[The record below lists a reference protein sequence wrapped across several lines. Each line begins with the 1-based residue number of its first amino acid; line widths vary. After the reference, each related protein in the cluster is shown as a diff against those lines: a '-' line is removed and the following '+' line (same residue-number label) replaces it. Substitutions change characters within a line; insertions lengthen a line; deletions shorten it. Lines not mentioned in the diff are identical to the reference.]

1 MNSDMPSKHRTFFVL
16 FALTLVGSLYFHA
29 NIGGS
34 GMRIPN
40 NILVWLFGSL
50 IGFYGLYRFSQSDK
64 IILPRF
70 TWLLLAFPVMALLS
84 GVAAGVVNS
93 TEWFLRLFYIW
104 GGVLFFF
111 ALFQFN
117 FTPKKIDQI
126 LLWIILA
133 SVLHAIIGIAQILY
147 VNDLP
152 GWLPVNQQG
161 DPTGTFQQINNH
173 ASFQVTSL
181 MLVFWLL
188 TRPITKSA
196 HWSMTTL
203 LSLAIFSSTFIVSFS
218 GSRVAI
224 LGFLLAFPLFVL
236 SRWKYIQTN
245 KKRWGLVILVM
256 SLAIIATH
264 QIDTDKGLSS
274 IGEKTAAMNS
284 GYSGDA
290 RLGIYTISFDLVK
303 ESPIYGHGIGSFA
316 RVWQLAKP
324 DFYAHHPDATLPKQ
338 RVSHPH
344 NEIIYWLVEGGLLA
358 GIGLIL
364 FGLALL
370 KMLWHLPISRRYAYA
385 ALLLPIILH
394 TQVELPFYISSLHWF
409 VMLFLL
415 FVGFYPSRVKHE
427 KQLSI
432 AANTSLKG
440 LSVISGVVA
449 VVFFTHSMLANLEFR
464 DYLLK
469 RSDPEQV
476 FDMAMENPY
485 FRDLATQVT
494 MSLLYEQS
502 RQIGIRDNIEIFAD
516 WVENELKRNPHINL
530 FRLAIRSRLDLKDE
544 KKACALNERAQA
556 IYPRDKG
563 FNTIKDECS
572 ALEHA

>member
-1 MNSDMPSKHRTFFVL
+1 MRANHKTSSFLILFTVL
-16 FALTLVGSLYFHA
+16 LMSSLYFHA

-50 IGFYGLYRFSQSDK
+50 IGFYGLYRFSRSEH

-70 TWLLLAFPVMALLS
+70 AWLLLAFPVMALLS

-152 GWLPVNQQG
+152 SWLPVNQQG
-161 DPTGTFQQINNH
+161 DPTGIFQQINNH

-188 TRPITKSA
+188 TRPITKST
-196 HWSMTTL
+196 HWSLMTL

-224 LGFLLAFPLFVL
+224 LGFLLALPLFVL
-236 SRWKYIQTN
+236 SRWKYIQAN
-245 KKRWGLVILVM
+245 KKRWGSVIFVM
-256 SLAIIATH
+256 SLAIFATN

-274 IGEKTAAMNS
+274 IGDKTAAINS

-290 RLGIYTISFDLVK
+290 RLGIYKISFDLVK

-324 DFYAHHPDATLPKQ
+324 DFYEQHPGATLPSQ

-358 GIGLIL
+358 GIGLML

-370 KMLWHLPISRRYAYA
+370 KILWLLPTSRRYVYA
-385 ALLLPIILH
+385 ALLLPIMLH
-394 TQVELPFYISSLHWF
+394 AQVELPFYISSLHWF

-415 FVGFYPSRVKHE
+415 FLVFYPSRMKHE

-440 LSVISGVVA
+440 LSVIGAVA
-449 VVFFTHSMLANLEFR
+449 TVTFFSHSMLANLEFR

-469 RSDPEQV
+469 RSDPQQV
-476 FDMAMENPY
+476 FDMALENPY
-485 FRDLATQVT
+485 FRGLATQVT

-502 RQIGIRDNIEIFAD
+502 RQIGIHENIEVFAD
-516 WVENELKRNPHINL
+516 WIEGEVTRNPHINL
-530 FRLAIRSRLDLKDE
+530 FRLAIRARLDLKDE
-544 KKACALNERAQA
+544 KMACALNERAQA

-572 ALEHA
+572 ALEHAQL